1 VNGEIKMKKEFSRRT
16 AIRTA
21 LIATFAG
28 LSARFTPTANAAPGK
43 QIIRLAKVPV
53 GGTFKFTHSDQGV
66 PAIGFRTKAGV
77 FAYSSICTHQGCA
90 VTYKS
95 SSKMLVCPCHGATF
109 DPARNGRVVSGQADA
124 PLPKVKIAVK
134 GAWIVEA

>member
-1 VNGEIKMKKEFSRRT
+1 MKKEFSRRT

-28 LSARFTPTANAAPGK
+28 LTARFTPTANAAPGK

-66 PAIGFRTKAGV
+66 PAIGFRTKTGV
-77 FAYSSICTHQGCA
+77 YAYSTICTHQGCA

-95 SSKMLVCPCHGATF
+95 SSKKLVCPCHGASF
-109 DPARNGRVVSGQADA
+109 DPARDGKVVTGPAET
-124 PLPKVKIAVK
+124 PLAKVKIAVK

>member
-1 VNGEIKMKKEFSRRT
+1 MKKEFSRRT

-21 LIATFAG
+21 FIATFAG
-28 LSARFTPTANAAPGK
+28 LTARFSSIAHAAPGK
-43 QIIRLAKVPV
+43 QIVRLAKVPV
-53 GGTFKFTHSDQGV
+53 GGTFKFTHSAQGL

-77 FAYSSICTHQGCA
+77 FAYSTICTHQGCA
-90 VTYKS
+90 VNYKS

-109 DPARNGRVVSGQADA
+109 DPSRNGKVVSGQADA

>member
-1 VNGEIKMKKEFSRRT
+1 MKNFSRRT
-16 AIRTA
+16 ALRTA
-21 LIATFAG
+21 LIASFAAV
-28 LSARFTPTANAAPGK
+28 SAKFSPAASAAPGK
-43 QIIRLAKVPV
+43 QIIRLNKVPV
-53 GGTFKFTHSDQGV
+53 GATFSFTHSAQGV
-66 PAIGFRTKAGV
+66 PAIGFRTKSGV

-90 VTYKS
+90 VRYKT

-109 DPARNGRVVSGQADA
+109 DPARNGRVVSGQAET

>member
-1 VNGEIKMKKEFSRRT
+1 MKKEFSRRT

-21 LIATFAG
+21 LVATLAG
-28 LSARFTPTANAAPGK
+28 LSAKFSPAATAAGGK

-53 GGTFKFTHSDQGV
+53 GGTFKFTHSAQGL

-77 FAYSSICTHQGCA
+77 FAYSTICTHQGCA
-90 VTYKS
+90 VNYKT
-95 SSKMLVCPCHGATF
+95 SSKLLVCPCHGATF
-109 DPARNGRVVSGQADA
+109 DPARNGKVVSGEADA

-134 GAWIVEA
+134 GAWIVEG